1 MRSEPEVGGPALGGV
16 IALLVNQYRAL
27 ADTCY
32 RVAVTQ
38 HDERGRF
45 RRRHRARSPHPVLL
59 KKIDLD
65 RDLSR
70 LYYKFFGPS
79 AISVEPKPIST
90 SNSRPHGSEKRSDPA
105 SAVQSGISEER

>member
-1 MRSEPEVGGPALGGV
+1 MRSEPEVGGPVLSGV
-16 IALLVNQYRAL
+16 IALLVNQYRSL

-45 RRRHRARSPHPVLL
+45 RKRHRARSPHPVLL

-65 RDLSR
+65 QDLSR
-70 LYYKFFGPS
+70 LYYKFFGPA
-79 AISVEPKPIST
+79 AISVEPRPTST
-90 SNSRPHGSEKRSDPA
+90 SNSRPHGSERRSDPA
-105 SAVQSGISEER
+105 SAVQSGMSKER